1 MFIYVQVHAC
11 STIPAHTYR
20 HHHQHW
26 KRDIEGR
33 MGVPVATVVAGSGR
47 VVVVDVGLMVV
58 ASSRRRDHV

>member
-1 MFIYVQVHAC
+1 M
-11 STIPAHTYR
+11 R
-20 HHHQHW
+20 G